1 MKVRPVKTETDYRA
15 ALAEIER
22 LFDARPGTTAGD
34 RLEILTTLVEAYEEA
49 HDPMPAPDPVE
60 AIRYAM
66 ESRGLS
72 GDDLVPYLGS
82 RQRVK
87 DVLNRKRPL
96 TLYMIRRL
104 HDGLGV
110 SADILIRPIRVKDA
124 A

>member
-1 MKVRPVKTETDYRA
+1 MKVRPVKTEADYRA

-22 LFDARPGTTAGD
+22 LFDARTGTTASD

-49 HDPMPAPDPVE
+49 HDPIPAPDPVE

-66 ESRGLS
+66 ESKGLS

-87 DVLNRKRPL
+87 EVLTHKRPL
-96 TLYMIRRL
+96 TLNMIRRL
-104 HDGLGV
+104 HEGLGV
-110 SADILIRPIRVKDA
+110 SADILIRPLRMKA
-124 A
+124 AA

>member
-1 MKVRPVKTETDYRA
+1 MNVRPIKTEADYRA
-15 ALAEIER
+15 ALAESER

-49 HDPMPAPDPVE
+49 HDPMLAPDPVA

-66 ESRGLS
+66 ESRGLTC
-72 GDDLVPYLGS
+72 DELVPYLGS

-87 DVLNRKRPL
+87 EVLARKRPL
-96 TLYMIRRL
+96 TLNMIRRL

-110 SADILIRPIRVKDA
+110 SADILIRPLRVKA
-124 A
+124 AA